1 MEGMRDMKGWR
12 EDLYRMK
19 EEVKEGIKEQ
29 GRMMREEIEEM
40 REEFMEKERHWK
52 EERKELR
59 EYMKKLGKVMSE
71 MEGEKKGRMKKMR
84 REDKVRRINGK
95 INGEKRKRREK
106 NVVIRGMDV
115 KEGKRR
121 EAVDELLGSIET
133 RVKVD
138 QVRKIRGGAE
148 REEIVLVE
156 LGNEEQK
163 WEILEK
169 ELDRKEGK
177 AQ

>member
-1 MEGMRDMKGWR
+1 M
-12 EDLYRMK
+12 
-19 EEVKEGIKEQ
+19 
-29 GRMMREEIEEM
+29 
-40 REEFMEKERHWK
+40 
-52 EERKELR
+52 
-59 EYMKKLGKVMSE
+59 
-71 MEGEKKGRMKKMR
+71 
-84 REDKVRRINGK
+84 
-95 INGEKRKRREK
+95 
-106 NVVIRGMDV
+106 

-148 REEIVLVE
+148 SEEIVLVE

-163 WEILEK
+163 WKILEK